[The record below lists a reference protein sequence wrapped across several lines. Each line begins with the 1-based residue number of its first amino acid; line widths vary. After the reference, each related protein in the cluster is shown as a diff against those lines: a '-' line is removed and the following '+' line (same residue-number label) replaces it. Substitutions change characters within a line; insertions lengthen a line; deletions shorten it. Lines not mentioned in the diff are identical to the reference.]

1 MIKSITELDIS
12 PMTSNAVEIQNL
24 LLELCGVDNGLQAPE
39 KTGGKDQSN
48 SRVERLFG
56 KIKKLPKKSSF
67 LENFGVGPLS
77 LDPISDKLEERKFDK
92 EVDKDEKQ

>member
-1 MIKSITELDIS
+1 M
-12 PMTSNAVEIQNL
+12 
-24 LLELCGVDNGLQAPE
+24 QAPE

-56 KIKKLPKKSSF
+56 KIKKLPKKSNF

-92 EVDKDEKQ
+92 EVDKDEKQQLIKIVGLDPKHLFEKIGKYKLNLQRMPKFSN